1 MSWSKGGKNFRQR
14 LLENY
19 GNVCLQNM
27 RVLKEDKTV
36 DILNIALLI
45 SVVGEDRRFP
55 HAV

>member
-1 MSWSKGGKNFRQR
+1 
-14 LLENY
+14 
-19 GNVCLQNM
+19 M

-36 DILNIALLI
+36 DILNVALLI